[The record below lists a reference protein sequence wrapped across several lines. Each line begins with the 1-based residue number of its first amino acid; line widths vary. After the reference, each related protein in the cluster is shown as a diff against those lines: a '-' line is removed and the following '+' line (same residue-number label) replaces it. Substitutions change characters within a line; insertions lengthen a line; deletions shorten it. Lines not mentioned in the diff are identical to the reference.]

1 MKTSTRINFA
11 AILAALVIVA
21 FCFSAC
27 PSDKHG
33 VKNGDDD
40 DAKWKFNLQFH
51 GTSASEKYLPV
62 KQPAFDK
69 ALCNLD
75 KEDLNTGRKKGF
87 HKIEYKAAPNASE
100 TPIYKPDC
108 TSVGSIRTEKVTTSE
123 VADNAS
129 ADASAANDPNATQKV
144 RAANLEDLKAVLDA
158 FVEPSPTPTPTN

>member
-1 MKTSTRINFA
+1 MKTSTRISFA
-11 AILAALVIVA
+11 AILAALIVVA

-51 GTSASEKYLPV
+51 GTSRSEAYLPV
-62 KQPAFDK
+62 KQPAFDN

-75 KEDLNTGRKKGF
+75 KEDANTKKKRGF
-87 HKIEYKAAPNASE
+87 HKIEYKATADASA

-108 TSVGSIRTEKVTTSE
+108 TTVGSIRTEKVRKSE
-123 VADNAS
+123 VADSAS
-129 ADASAANDPNATQKV
+129 ADAFAANDPNATQKI

-158 FVEPSPTPTPTN
+158 FIEPSPTPTP